1 MSKNISTI
9 QEKTI
14 LNIIESKNVTEAIKK
29 SRISRATFYK
39 WLSEDKEFRD
49 GLIKKQQIFLDQS
62 FMYLKLLNEDAFKI
76 LHETMQKS
84 KNEALKIKTAMFL
97 IDRLLKHYEIEDLN
111 SRILKLENQLYEE

>member
-49 GLIKKQQIFLDQS
+49 GLIKKQQIFIDQS
-62 FMYLKLLNEDAFKI
+62 FINLKLLNSDAFKVI
-76 LHETMQKS
+76 EDTLKKS
-84 KNEALKIKTAMFL
+84 KNESLKVKTAMFL
-97 IDRLLKHYEIEDLN
+97 IDRLLKHHELVELN
-111 SRILKLENQLYEE
+111 NRILKLKRKLLQE